1 VLQTEQQPSDQPG
14 VYLVEQRSQLSTPMG
29 SRELIDERERLLAM
43 EDQQRQNELR
53 RLQEQSQRVAVGGS
67 NIRKLIK
74 MKAQL

>member
-1 VLQTEQQPSDQPG
+1 
-14 VYLVEQRSQLSTPMG
+14 MG